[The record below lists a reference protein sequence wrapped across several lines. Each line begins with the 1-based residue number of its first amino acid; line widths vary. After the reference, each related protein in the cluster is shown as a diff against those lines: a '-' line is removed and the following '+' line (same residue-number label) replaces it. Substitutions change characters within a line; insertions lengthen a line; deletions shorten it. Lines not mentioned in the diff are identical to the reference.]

1 MQLKD
6 KRVLVTGAGGFIGS
20 HLVEELLKRNVRVRA
35 FIHYNSFNRWGWL
48 DYMMPKKE
56 TEIRTGQQD
65 QIVYDNLEI
74 FTGDIRDPNGIR
86 EAMKGCEVVFHLAA
100 LIGIPYSYHSPDVYV
115 DTNVKGTLNILQAA
129 RDHGVK
135 KIIHTSTSEV
145 YGTAQFVPITELH
158 PVNPQSPYA
167 ATKAGAD
174 FLALTFFRSFG
185 TPVVIVR
192 PFNTYGP
199 RQSARAIVPT
209 IISQL
214 LAGKEQISLGSL
226 SPTRDLN
233 FVKDTA
239 LGFIKAAES
248 EKGIGEVI
256 NLGTNNEISIG
267 DLAQKIAGLLG
278 KPIHIESSE
287 NRIRPD
293 KSEVERLLASNEK
306 ANKLLNW
313 APSYTLDNG
322 LSETI
327 AWFQQPGNLDF
338 YKTDIYNI

>member
-6 KRVLVTGAGGFIGS
+6 KTVLITGAGGFIGS
-20 HLVEELLKRNVRVRA
+20 HLVEELLRREVRVKA

-48 DYMMPKKE
+48 DYFFKKKPSGS
-56 TEIRTGQQD
+56 RTDRQD
-65 QIVYDNLEI
+65 QISYDKLEI
-74 FTGDIRDPNGIR
+74 ITGDVRDPNGIR
-86 EAMKGCEVVFHLAA
+86 EAVKGCEVVFHLAA

-115 DTNVKGTLNILQAA
+115 DTNVKGTLNVLQAA
-129 RDHGVK
+129 RDLGVK

-174 FLALTFFRSFG
+174 FLALTFYRSFG
-185 TPVVIVR
+185 TPIVIVR

-199 RQSARAIVPT
+199 RQSARAIIPT
-209 IISQL
+209 IITQL
-214 LAGKEQISLGSL
+214 LAGKEKISLGSL
-226 SPTRDLN
+226 LPTRDLN

-239 LGFIKAAES
+239 LGFVKAAES
-248 EKGIGEVI
+248 ENAFGEII
-256 NLGTNNEISIG
+256 NLGTNHEISIG
-267 DLAQKIAGLLG
+267 DLAQKIANLLG
-278 KPIHIESSE
+278 KSIHIESAD

-306 ANKLLNW
+306 AKNLLDW
-313 APSYTLDNG
+313 MPLYTIDKG
-322 LSETI
+322 LEETI
-327 AWFQQPGNLDF
+327 TWFQLPGILDL